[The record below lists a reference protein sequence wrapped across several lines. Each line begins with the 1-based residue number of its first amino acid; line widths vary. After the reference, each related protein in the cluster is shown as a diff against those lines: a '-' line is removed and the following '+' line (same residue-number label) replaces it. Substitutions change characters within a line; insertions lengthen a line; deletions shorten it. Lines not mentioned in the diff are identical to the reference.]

1 MALEPM
7 TMKNVSIW
15 VMLTGKW

>member
-1 MALEPM
+1 MASEPM